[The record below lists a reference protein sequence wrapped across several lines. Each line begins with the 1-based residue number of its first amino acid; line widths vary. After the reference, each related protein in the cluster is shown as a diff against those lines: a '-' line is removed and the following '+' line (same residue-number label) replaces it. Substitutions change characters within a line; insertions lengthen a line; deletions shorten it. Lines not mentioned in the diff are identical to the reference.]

1 MGSKVPLQVT
11 SSAEKID
18 QWREDRGRTEAD
30 QATRNFHIKMPQS
43 EDPVVVS
50 FLTAKRNENANVT
63 GDPLEWI
70 SQMDAS
76 SLEYVKG
83 LAAAAHAIQV
93 ADASNSSQDS
103 SDVINQLDGTSL
115 DYIKELASSS
125 PPMNSSLFPGKQD
138 ADMPMAE
145 VTSPVNSLAQ
155 TLARERRER
164 EARAA
169 NACNDSSSPLFKDE
183 KTSGSSSD
191 VGTVLTTQQ
200 ESRIPMQSSS
210 TAAQSNLDQDEL
222 TAEKKTSSG
231 NLMDTPSNARTSV
244 EQEMLALIRA
254 QQRQMQD
261 MQARLDA
268 LGSMMARVERVVS
281 AQHNGDQTQRQP
293 PGLQYQMI
301 GGLFAGGQVRQMQG
315 QPQFPP
321 HQANNPRPPLPPD
334 AAGLVQNGRPQVPA
348 AERLRP
354 ATEPPLPPLPQPAL
368 AQAQPAD
375 QGIFFPILVRFFT
388 FLSSIP
394 NRLATL
400 VQDSGVARVYAHLRQ
415 RAIDLRAFGNIDLAS
430 LIKLAVMLLIMTSR
444 VGNNKKGTNRRP
456 TARENNNEENNA
468 LANLVQTMLEFLD
481 IHRIHTLVL
490 AAGIAFLIQ
499 VGLMSFFHR
508 VLWLER
514 AELYRVWMGEP
525 EDPSS
530 TEVQPEASDQ
540 EREGNDGQRG
550 GVQAANAEEVGGL
563 FRRGPNNG
571 GILHDIQ
578 CLILSFL
585 LSLIPAWRPED
596 AAEPEPEPEQ
606 PAGENEQIDNGNPDG
621 DQGNNVE

>member
-1 MGSKVPLQVT
+1 M
-11 SSAEKID
+11 
-18 QWREDRGRTEAD
+18 
-30 QATRNFHIKMPQS
+30 
-43 EDPVVVS
+43 
-50 FLTAKRNENANVT
+50 
-63 GDPLEWI
+63 
-70 SQMDAS
+70 
-76 SLEYVKG
+76 
-83 LAAAAHAIQV
+83 
-93 ADASNSSQDS
+93 
-103 SDVINQLDGTSL
+103 
-115 DYIKELASSS
+115 
-125 PPMNSSLFPGKQD
+125 
-138 ADMPMAE
+138 
-145 VTSPVNSLAQ
+145 
-155 TLARERRER
+155 
-164 EARAA
+164 
-169 NACNDSSSPLFKDE
+169 
-183 KTSGSSSD
+183 
-191 VGTVLTTQQ
+191 
-200 ESRIPMQSSS
+200 
-210 TAAQSNLDQDEL
+210 
-222 TAEKKTSSG
+222 
-231 NLMDTPSNARTSV
+231 
-244 EQEMLALIRA
+244 
-254 QQRQMQD
+254 
-261 MQARLDA
+261 
-268 LGSMMARVERVVS
+268 
-281 AQHNGDQTQRQP
+281 
-293 PGLQYQMI
+293 
-301 GGLFAGGQVRQMQG
+301 
-315 QPQFPP
+315 
-321 HQANNPRPPLPPD
+321 
-334 AAGLVQNGRPQVPA
+334 
-348 AERLRP
+348 
-354 ATEPPLPPLPQPAL
+354 
-368 AQAQPAD
+368 
-375 QGIFFPILVRFFT
+375 
-388 FLSSIP
+388 
-394 NRLATL
+394 
-400 VQDSGVARVYAHLRQ
+400 QDSGVARVYAHLRQ

-499 VGLMSFFHR
+499 VGLLSFFHR

-514 AELYRVWMGEP
+514 AELYRVWMGEQ